1 MNTDIMMINE
11 DLINKINVIGIMGKI
26 GSGKSTLSNYLVTE
40 KNFNEFSFA
49 DPLKKGLIEFFGMD
63 EKDFYGSQEDKL
75 KVNEYWNTSARE
87 LCQTIGTNIFR
98 DSIKIFLPNLKSD
111 DNFWIKRTHLNILKY
126 VEKENA
132 KNMNSSNEN
141 NKINIVFSDI
151 RFENELNYVKNQLN
165 GKVYYIERS
174 NNTHDTNNHKSESN
188 YQDLITKYNVITL
201 ENNSSIN
208 NLYNKFINL

>member
-11 DLINKINVIGIMGKI
+11 DLIDKINVIGIMGKI

-98 DSIKIFLPNLKSD
+98 DSIKNFLPNLKSD

-165 GKVYYIERS
+165 GKVYYIERR
-174 NNTHDTNNHKSESN
+174 NNTHGVINHKSESN

>member
-75 KVNEYWNTSARE
+75 KVNKYWNTSARE

-98 DSIKIFLPNLKSD
+98 DSIKNFLPNLKSD

-132 KNMNSSNEN
+132 KNMNSSNKN

-174 NNTHDTNNHKSESN
+174 NNTHGVINHKSESN

>member
-1 MNTDIMMINE
+1 MNLDNTILSN
-11 DLINKINVIGIMGKI
+11 INVIGIMGQI
-26 GSGKSTLSNYLVTE
+26 GSGKSTLSNYLVSQKKYT
-40 KNFNEFSFA
+40 EFSFA

-87 LCQTIGTNIFR
+87 LCQNIGTNIFR
-98 DSIKIFLPNLKSD
+98 DNIKNFLPNLKSD
-111 DNFWIKRTHLNILKY
+111 DNFWVKRTHLDILKHI
-126 VEKENA
+126 EKENT
-132 KNMNSSNEN
+132 KNMNNSNEN

-174 NNTHDTNNHKSESN
+174 NNTHGVINHKSESN
-188 YQDLITKYNVITL
+188 YQYLIDKYNVIL
-201 ENNSSIN
+201 IENNSSIN